1 MENQNNLNKK
11 YTLYEWALKY
21 YKLGWNVIP
30 LFNYQKNPAS
40 ASHLLPK
47 GGWLEL
53 QNRSITEEELDL
65 WFNKNKPTGIG
76 VITGKISN
84 LIVVDEDS
92 YKEGGIKMDFDSPM
106 ITKTA
111 SGGKHFFFAY
121 SENIKTIGYRQGVNV
136 EVKSDGGFVV
146 LPPSL
151 VLNKFK
157 KIGEYIW
164 LKATTQPLPKV
175 DEAITNAFKE
185 KYQKYY
191 SLHDLVGVGEGQ
203 RHNNLRTIA
212 LKTFS
217 RFKKEDWDLAANYIR
232 FEARRMNPPL
242 PEKETERL
250 IKDCANFILTHSKT
264 EIEKTIAT
272 TGNLIVLDFNEAKKL
287 YDEKMDKYQGGISTG
302 YDKIDEYFKFL
313 PENLYLL
320 SATTHT
326 GKTTFA
332 LNLAGRIAEK
342 GKQVLFASLEQGVFV
357 IPRVLSIFQKEI
369 PNLKIITTDEFPT
382 ADDFVYTIQDLP
394 VKPDILFLDH
404 LHYFARGE
412 KKANEEIDRII
423 VEIQVMAKKLQIP
436 IFVIA
441 HVRKLQSDNKPP
453 TMDDIKDSVSLSQIP
468 SVILI
473 MHRDKKDLDLLLEG
487 EGIYS
492 NEGKIIIYKNR
503 IQGKT
508 GVINFILDKYGK
520 FEVSSK
526 EMAG

>member
-1 MENQNNLNKK
+1 MEKQNNLS
-11 YTLYEWALKY
+11 LYRWAVKY
-21 YKLGWNVIP
+21 YKLGWNIIP

-53 QNRSITEEELDL
+53 QNRPATEEELDL
-65 WFNKNKPTGIG
+65 WFNKNNPTGIG

-84 LIVVDEDS
+84 LVVVDEDS
-92 YKEGGIKMDFDSPM
+92 YKEGKVKMDFDSPLVS
-106 ITKTA
+106 KTA
-111 SGGKHFFFAY
+111 SGGKHFFFSY
-121 SENIKTIGYRQGVNV
+121 SPDVKTIGYRQGVNI

-146 LPPSL
+146 LPPSF
-151 VLNKFK
+151 VVNKFK
-157 KIGEYIW
+157 KLSQYQW
-164 LKATTQPLPKV
+164 LKATTEPLPKI

-185 KYQKYY
+185 KYKTYY
-191 SLHDLVGVGEGQ
+191 SLHDLVEVEQGQ
-203 RHNNLRTIA
+203 RHNSLRTIA
-212 LKTFS
+212 LKTFA

-232 FEARRMNPPL
+232 FEARRMKPPL
-242 PEKETERL
+242 PEKEVERL
-250 IKDCANFILTHSKT
+250 IRDCSNFILTHSKT

-272 TGNLIVLDFNEAKKL
+272 TGNLIVVDFFEAKKM
-287 YDEKMDKYQGGISTG
+287 YEEKMEKYKGGLTTG
-302 YDKIDEYFKFL
+302 YKKLDEYFNFL

-326 GKTTFA
+326 GKTTLA
-332 LNLAGRIAEK
+332 LNIAGRIAQT
-342 GKQVLFASLEQGVFV
+342 GKKVLFASLEQGVFV
-357 IPRVLSIFQKEI
+357 IPRLLSIFQKPVE
-369 PNLKIITTDEFPT
+369 NLSIITTDEFPT

-394 VKPDILFLDH
+394 EKPDILFLDH

-423 VEIQVMAKKLQIP
+423 VEIQVMAKKLQLP

-473 MHRDKKDLDLLLEG
+473 MHRDKKDLDLILEG
-487 EGIYS
+487 EEVFL

-508 GVINFILDKYGK
+508 GVINFSLDKYGNIEIGDK
-520 FEVSSK
+520 KLS
-526 EMAG
+526 